1 MKTQFSHHLI
11 CLNHRE
17 KQIHLALE
25 TLRMEGENECI
36 EGFLKCDQCSTV
48 YPIIDGVAILVK
60 DFTKYAESR
69 TAMFGKWLV
78 NSKTN
83 EMKAYLKRIGG
94 ELSSSNSIKDNRYEE
109 DGIWYIPYRWVQY
122 DHTLDDRLLSTLR
135 WQLKPNELYNRVIH
149 SVNTKM
155 DGVALDMACSL
166 GYSTIQLAKKFA
178 FVIGTDLSFSFIRD
192 ARKRMYNLK
201 QGNLEFCVADSLQCP
216 FNSMKFDLILA
227 LNLIELVKPNELLS
241 SIHWLLKPHADVI
254 ITDPYDFNREP
265 KPTETFD
272 AQSFRR
278 FVENSGFELSEK
290 TKKNVSFIPWML
302 KLNERSY
309 IFYYVDFIKA
319 KKISKHK
326 F

>member
-1 MKTQFSHHLI
+1 MKTQFSRHLI
-11 CLNHRE
+11 CLNHLD

-25 TLRMEGENECI
+25 PLVMEGENECI
-36 EGFLKCDQCSTV
+36 EGFLKCKECATL
-48 YPIIDGVAILVK
+48 YPIIEGVAILVK
-60 DFTKYAESR
+60 DFTKYAENR

-78 NSKTN
+78 NSQSN
-83 EMKAYLKRIGG
+83 EMKSYLKSSGSK
-94 ELSSSNSIKDNRYEE
+94 LSSSNSIKNNRYEE

-122 DHTLDDRLLSTLR
+122 DHSLDDRLLSTLK

-155 DGVALDMACSL
+155 DGVALDMGCSI

-178 FVIGTDLSFSFIRD
+178 FVIGIDLSFSFIRD
-192 ARKRMYNLK
+192 ARKKMYNSK
-201 QGNLEFCVADSLQCP
+201 QGNLEFCVADSLQSP

-254 ITDPYDFNREP
+254 ITDPYDFNRDP

-290 TKKNVSFIPWML
+290 TRKNVSFIPWML

-319 KKISKHK
+319 KKISNHK